1 MIWNHK
7 CQNNQVKLKKKP
19 WMRGALMVSQDDVV
33 VSKHQFSWMC
43 SGRQGKING
52 RSIKNKGKTKFKGM
66 Q

>member
-33 VSKHQFSWMC
+33 VSISFLECAVEDKAKSMEDL
-43 SGRQGKING
+43 
-52 RSIKNKGKTKFKGM
+52 
-66 Q
+66 